1 MKYLLD
7 THTLIWTLFD
17 AQRLSET
24 VKNIIRDPAND
35 VYVSAINF
43 WEISIKVG
51 SGKLGLGAITPE
63 SIPETCIDHG
73 FELINLDVV
82 ESSSFYR
89 LDAVHHKDPFDR
101 MLIWQAIHRNHILLT
116 NDENIAKYSSHGLK
130 VVW

>member
-24 VKNIIRDPAND
+24 AKNIIRDPGND
-35 VYVSAINF
+35 IYVSAINF

-51 SGKLGLGAITPE
+51 SGKLGLGTVAPE
-63 SIPETCIDHG
+63 SIPDTCLDHG
-73 FELINLDVV
+73 FGLIDLDVQ

-89 LDAVHHKDPFDR
+89 LAAGYHKDPFDR
-101 MLIWQAIHRNHILLT
+101 MLIWQAISRNHILLT
-116 NDENIAKYSSHGLK
+116 NDENIAKYTSHGLK